1 MNNIQDKRDLKISYN
16 KSGAG
21 NVSARVIL
29 PITWVREMGLSQE
42 FPAVIAS
49 FDGEYLMLRGGV
61 IKLRDEELKDYQDF
75 LKSDD
80 YLGWQYEESDD

>member
-1 MNNIQDKRDLKISYN
+1 MQLNL
-16 KSGAG
+16 
-21 NVSARVIL
+21 RVK
-29 PITWVREMGLSQE
+29 
-42 FPAVIAS
+42 
-49 FDGEYLMLRGGV
+49 GGV